1 VGFKEAVVFRIAK
14 RWISGKD
21 LESGIR
27 GAQEAKA
34 KGFAVILNYLGED
47 VTDLAQAQREFDEY
61 LSIQRAIHEAGIDGA
76 ASVKLTQF
84 GLMVDEGL
92 ALERG
97 RQVTVNAESLGQLL
111 WLDMEGSE
119 FTSKAIEIYLA
130 LLERHKNV
138 GIALQ
143 AYMRR
148 SEADLSALLDR
159 GGRVRLVKGA
169 YREGREVVYPN
180 GDEVRKN
187 YSRLMHVLFER
198 GDNFTIATHDSVL
211 IEEAKRLSDSH
222 HVKFEFAMLRGIRD
236 ELKSELVRSGYR
248 VVEYIPYGDQWYAYS
263 IRRMKEHP
271 SNVWLLLRSFL

>member
-1 VGFKEAVVFRIAK
+1 VTCTEFIAQLDDLLEE
-14 RWISGKD
+14 RVSTTLRAD
-21 LESGIR
+21 LEEHLR
-27 GAQEAKA
+27 GCEHC
-34 KGFAVILNYLGED
+34 VITMN
-47 VTDLAQAQREFDEY
+47 TTR
-61 LSIQRAIHEAGIDGA
+61 
-76 ASVKLTQF
+76 KT
-84 GLMVDEGL
+84 
-92 ALERG
+92 
-97 RQVTVNAESLGQLL
+97 
-111 WLDMEGSE
+111 
-119 FTSKAIEIYLA
+119 IEIYLA
-130 LLERHKNV
+130 LLEKHKNV

-169 YREGREVVYPN
+169 YREGRDVVYPN
-180 GDEVRKN
+180 REEVRKN
-187 YSRLMHVLFER
+187 YSRLMHALFER
-198 GDNFTIATHDSVL
+198 GDNFTIATHDSAL

-271 SNVWLLLRSFL
+271 SNVWLLLRSLL

>member
-34 KGFAVILNYLGED
+34 RGFGVILNYLGED

-61 LSIQRAIHEAGIDGA
+61 LRIQRAIHDADIDGA

-84 GLMVDEGL
+84 GLMVDERL
-92 ALERG
+92 ALERA
-97 RQVTVNAESLGQLL
+97 REVTVDAESLGQLL
-111 WLDMEGSE
+111 WLDMEGSR
-119 FTSKAIEIYLA
+119 FTSKTIEIYLA
-130 LLERHKNV
+130 LLEDHKNV

-143 AYMRR
+143 AYMKR

-169 YREGREVVYPN
+169 YRETRDVVYPT

-187 YSRLMHVLFER
+187 YSRLMHTLFER
-198 GDNFTIATHDSVL
+198 GDRFTIATHDSAL
-211 IEEAKRLSDSH
+211 IDEAKRLSDSH

-271 SNVWLLLRSFL
+271 SNIWLLLRSLV